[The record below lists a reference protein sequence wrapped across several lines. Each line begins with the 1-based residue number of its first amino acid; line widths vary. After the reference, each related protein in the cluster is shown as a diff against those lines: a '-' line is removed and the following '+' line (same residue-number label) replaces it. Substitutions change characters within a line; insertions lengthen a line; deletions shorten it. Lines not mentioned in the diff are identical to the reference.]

1 MPYKQTITSYTFTI
15 HKDITRFITKFAFN
29 PSENHWKISQI
40 LGHVYEADKLLN
52 IRFKL
57 EHAARNL
64 PMLIELICKAP

>member
-1 MPYKQTITSYTFTI
+1 MPYKQTIASYPFTI
-15 HKDITRFITKFAFN
+15 HEDTTRFITKCVFT

>member
-40 LGHVYEADKLLN
+40 PDQVYEDDKLLN

-64 PMLIELICKAP
+64 PMLIEHICKAP